1 MAQRDSPTRAD
12 RQGRGRPGATDPR
25 WPWVRDLVFTLVA
38 LLATAL
44 DVYLTVP
51 PASMRDGHHYLL
63 WDRLDVAVPTLV
75 LTMGGLWMAALLV
88 GRRYPVVGL
97 ILLAHAS
104 LALTTSHPWSQPMT
118 GVLLML
124 FLSARRLPRRPAVI
138 ALVVGSM
145 PLWAAPSLRGDDPA
159 RVDLVLST
167 AVFALLGVGVWLF
180 GRREHA
186 ADRTAS
192 DLREE
197 LEAVGHEVAAEER
210 QRIAR
215 ELHDILAHSVS
226 AMMMQA
232 AGAGALTRTIAQGQ
246 PHEPR
251 LDMVERALTSIER
264 TGAQSMRELH
274 RLLGALRE
282 DDADVAQVLAGAD
295 ESRTRPGIGD
305 IDALAELTRESGL
318 SVQIHRSGQAVELDP
333 SVRLAGYRVAQ
344 ESLANA
350 MKHAGRGAVVD
361 IYKTWQPDRL
371 QLQVR
376 SRGGHDGVRPGAP
389 GSGSGLVGLRER
401 VELVGGTFESSW
413 VGEEFVTTAVLPLT
427 APGVAGVAGAAGGR
441 SDADAGGRDD
451 ALRGTTGRPS
461 HIRPVDDPADGA
473 A

>member
-1 MAQRDSPTRAD
+1 MAQRDSTARAARLGSERPD
-12 RQGRGRPGATDPR
+12 GPSAAATSPGAR
-25 WPWVRDLVFTLVA
+25 WFRDLPFVLVA
-38 LLATAL
+38 LIATVL
-44 DVYLTVP
+44 DIYLTVP
-51 PASMRDGHHYLL
+51 PAPLLADHHYLL
-63 WDRLDVAVPTLV
+63 WGRVDVAVTTLV
-75 LTMGGLWMAALLV
+75 LVMGGLWMTALLL
-88 GRRYPVVGL
+88 GRRQPVVAL
-97 ILLAHAS
+97 VVLAVAS
-104 LALTTSHPWSQPMT
+104 LALATSHPWSQPMT
-118 GVLLML
+118 AVLLML
-124 FLSARRLPRRPAVI
+124 FVAARRLPRWPALA
-138 ALVVGSM
+138 ALVVGSP
-145 PLWAAPSLRGDDPA
+145 PLWAAPSLRGDDPSP
-159 RVDLVLST
+159 VDLALST
-167 AVFALLGVGVWLF
+167 GVFTLLAVGVWLF

-197 LEAVGHEVAAEER
+197 LETVGYEVAAQER

-246 PHEPR
+246 PEEPR
-251 LDMVERALTSIER
+251 LGTVERALTSIER

-282 DDADVAQVLAGAD
+282 DDGDVALVLGAGD
-295 ESRTRPGIGD
+295 EGGPRPGIGD
-305 IDALAELTRESGL
+305 IESLAELTRESGL
-318 SVQIHRSGQAVELDP
+318 SVQVHRSGQAVELDP

-401 VELVGGTFESSW
+401 VALVGGTFESSW

-427 APGVAGVAGAAGGR
+427 APGVAAGAPGGAEA
-441 SDADAGGRDD
+441 SPGDD
-451 ALRGTTGRPS
+451 LRGSTGRPT
-461 HIRPVDDPADGA
+461 HIRPVDDPEDGA